1 MPFINVRVEKKNGN
15 IIEKRGI
22 WIEDVD
28 NILTGLELA
37 HGIPRSSIEDWDSE
51 LVEESEEYK

>member
-1 MPFINVRVEKKNGN
+1 VEKKNGN

-28 NILTGLELA
+28 KILTGLELA
-37 HGIPRSSIEDWDSE
+37 HGIPRSSIKDWDSE